1 MVIDHNITIEEL
13 EEYINRINKSY
24 PIGMVIAARR

>member
-1 MVIDHNITIEEL
+1 MVIDHNLTIEEL

-24 PIGMVIAARR
+24 PIGIAARR

>member
-1 MVIDHNITIEEL
+1 MVIDHNLTIEEL

-24 PIGMVIAARR
+24 PIGIASRR